1 MTAGRRRKRNETEIQ
16 SLNYSSSSSSSED
29 YDRAGDRT
37 DGRNKK
43 AASDGRS
50 PDLSRN
56 RHASRGATSRT
67 AARAASAARRNRSE
81 DLSIHTSSSI
91 AEQREYLLNKF
102 KLRAEPISGVLNRN
116 DSFDDDSSS
125 ADDDGIG
132 SPSRRPGRVASAGAI
147 ATKAIF
153 SSKAVPQQKTTNA
166 RQLDGKGSNIN
177 ARSKTDVLIDDDD
190 DDSTDDDGVILLNTS
205 GRTDQQKNPV
215 GRVQPTA
222 RPTSESFTREKN
234 LGLYDS
240 EESDH
245 NNRFETLDEDRGNE
259 QDRLNIDD
267 DDDDVD
273 EAIHR
278 GASKQSQVVETLAN
292 LSSDSG
298 MDDDSENEDGEG
310 VNVGKPASSSRR
322 RPVIES
328 DDDDE

>member
-1 MTAGRRRKRNETEIQ
+1 MTASVHPRGDPGASHRRGQLPQKPFFLRKQ
-16 SLNYSSSSSSSED
+16 F
-29 YDRAGDRT
+29 
-37 DGRNKK
+37 
-43 AASDGRS
+43 
-50 PDLSRN
+50 
-56 RHASRGATSRT
+56 
-67 AARAASAARRNRSE
+67 
-81 DLSIHTSSSI
+81 
-91 AEQREYLLNKF
+91 LNK
-102 KLRAEPISGVLNRN
+102 
-116 DSFDDDSSS
+116 
-125 ADDDGIG
+125 
-132 SPSRRPGRVASAGAI
+132 
-147 ATKAIF
+147 
-153 SSKAVPQQKTTNA
+153 KTTNA